1 MAQSALSR
9 LAGPFAIS
17 AGGLFI
23 AAQVLL
29 LATLE
34 RANML
39 ETVHKPLFA
48 VAQVG
53 YFLGFCMLL
62 LALFAA
68 YEWES
73 DRAGTFGVFA
83 FCAAVIGTMFL
94 AGDLWFDTFAGPW
107 IITAAPDIAE
117 TPTGSVVAGAFAS
130 YALFAIGWVLFGLA
144 SLRARVFP
152 RLISIAIMVGGAV
165 GFLALLPPFGIPL
178 ALALIALGTW
188 MIRAGAPQ
196 TIDVP
201 AAA

>member
-29 LATLE
+29 FATLE
-34 RANML
+34 L
-39 ETVHKPLFA
+39 ENRSATVQKPLYA

-53 YFLGFCMLL
+53 YFLGFCMLM
-62 LALFAA
+62 LALIAV
-68 YEWES
+68 YEWEA

-83 FCAAVIGTMFL
+83 FCTAVIGTMFL

-107 IITAAPDIAE
+107 IITAAPDVAN
-117 TPTGSVVAGAFAS
+117 TPTGSVVAGALVS

-152 RLISIAIMVGGAV
+152 RLISVAIMVGGAV
-165 GFLALLPPFGIPL
+165 GFNALLPPFGIPL
-178 ALALIALGTW
+178 ALAMIALGMW
-188 MIRAGAPQ
+188 MIRARAPR
-196 TIDVP
+196 TIPIPV
-201 AAA
+201 AA

>member
-1 MAQSALSR
+1 MLQSPLSR
-9 LAGPFAIS
+9 VAGPFALV
-17 AGGLFI
+17 AGGLFV

-29 LATLE
+29 FATLE
-34 RANML
+34 PANKL
-39 ETVHKPLFA
+39 ATVHKPLFA

-68 YEWES
+68 YQWES
-73 DRAGTFGVFA
+73 SRAGMFGVIA

-107 IITAAPDIAE
+107 IIMAAPDVANN
-117 TPTGSVVAGAFAS
+117 PTGSVVAGAFVS

-144 SLRARVFP
+144 SLQARVFP
-152 RLISIAIMVGGAV
+152 RLISVAIMVGGAV

-178 ALALIALGTW
+178 GLAMIALGTW
-188 MIRAGAPQ
+188 MIRAPVPR
-196 TIDVP
+196 TVDVP
-201 AAA
+201 ATA